1 VAARSVAAAA
11 DGSAISPEAAGPGRL
26 AGSGR
31 LAGVGLAGAVGV
43 GWCGPGWPVWAGR
56 LAYADHRRPRLAS
69 VLVGPTQ
76 YDRRVSDVF
85 SDLVGQDEA
94 AETLRA
100 AAASAAKIV
109 AGTATGNGAMTHAW
123 IFTGPPG
130 SGRSVAARAFAA
142 ALQCER
148 DGVGC
153 GECHGCHTAL
163 GGTHADVRFVVPEG
177 LSIGVG
183 EMRALVLRAGTAP
196 AGGRWQAVVI
206 EDADRLTEQAGNALL
221 KAVEEPSPRTV
232 FLLCTPSTHPDDI
245 SVTIRSRCRVVPLR
259 QPSAEAVAE
268 VLVRRDGIPPDTAL
282 WAAAAAQGHVGRAK
296 RLAKDPEA
304 RGRRDAVLAVP
315 RRLTGVG
322 ACFDA
327 ASSLIEAS
335 EAEAAAAVLDSDAAE
350 RAALEQALG
359 AGGTGRGAAGAMRG
373 AAGQLKDLERRQR
386 SRATRSQRDALDRAL
401 VDLAGF
407 YRDVLITALRA
418 PVTVVHTDTAGLSS
432 AAADRWTPES
442 VLRRLEAVLA
452 CRDAIDLNVKPR
464 IAVEAMM
471 LSLW

>member
-1 VAARSVAAAA
+1 VSVFA
-11 DGSAISPEAAGPGRL
+11 
-26 AGSGR
+26 
-31 LAGVGLAGAVGV
+31 
-43 GWCGPGWPVWAGR
+43 
-56 LAYADHRRPRLAS
+56 
-69 VLVGPTQ
+69 
-76 YDRRVSDVF
+76 
-85 SDLVGQDEA
+85 DLVGQDEA
-94 AETLRA
+94 VDTLRA
-100 AAASAAKIV
+100 AAESAARLV
-109 AGTATGNGAMTHAW
+109 AGAATGTGAMTHAW

-142 ALQCER
+142 ALECDR
-148 DGVGC
+148 GGVGC
-153 GECHGCHTAL
+153 GECHGCHTVL

-196 AGGRWQAVVI
+196 SGGRWQVVII

-221 KAVEEPSPRTV
+221 KAIEEPPPRTV

-268 VLVRRDGIPPDTAL
+268 VLVRRDGVAPETAM
-282 WAAAAAQGHVGRAK
+282 WVAAASQGHVGRAK
-296 RLAKDPEA
+296 RLANDPEA
-304 RGRRDAVLAVP
+304 RARREAVLAVP

-322 ACFDA
+322 AAFDA
-327 ASSLIEAS
+327 ASAVIEAA
-335 EAEAAAAVLDSDAAE
+335 EAEAAAAVVDSDTSE
-350 RAALEQALG
+350 RSALEQALG

-373 AAGQLKDLERRQR
+373 AAGQLKDLERRQK

-407 YRDVLITALRA
+407 YRDVLITTLRA
-418 PVTVVHTDTAGLSS
+418 PVGTIHTDIAAQST
-432 AAADRWTPES
+432 AAAARWTPES
-442 VLRRLEAVLA
+442 ALRRLEAVLA

-471 LSLW
+471 LSLWRG

>member
-1 VAARSVAAAA
+1 
-11 DGSAISPEAAGPGRL
+11 L
-26 AGSGR
+26 
-31 LAGVGLAGAVGV
+31 AVGGIRV
-43 GWCGPGWPVWAGR
+43 RIA
-56 LAYADHRRPRLAS
+56 A
-69 VLVGPTQ
+69 
-76 YDRRVSDVF
+76 VSDVF

-94 AETLRA
+94 VEVLRRA
-100 AAASAAKIV
+100 AESAARIV
-109 AGTATGNGAMTHAW
+109 DGTATGNGAMTHAW

-130 SGRSVAARAFAA
+130 SGRSIAARAFAA
-142 ALQCER
+142 ALECER
-148 DGVGC
+148 DGAGC
-153 GECHGCHTAL
+153 GECHGCRTVL

-196 AGGRWQAVVI
+196 SGGRWQAVVI
-206 EDADRLTEQAGNALL
+206 EDADRLTEAAGNALL
-221 KAVEEPSPRTV
+221 KAVEEPPPRTV

-259 QPSAEAVAE
+259 QPPADAVAE
-268 VLVRRDGIPPDTAL
+268 VLVRRDGIAPDVAS

-296 RLAKDPEA
+296 RLARDPEA

-315 RRLTGVG
+315 RQLTGVG

-327 ASSLIEAS
+327 ASALIAAA
-335 EAEAAAAVLDSDAAE
+335 EAEAAAAVAGNDTGE

-373 AAGQLKDLERRQR
+373 AAGQLKDLERRQK

-407 YRDVLITALRA
+407 YRDVLVTSLRA
-418 PVTVVHTDTAGLSS
+418 PVSVVHTDTAALS
-432 AAADRWTPES
+432 AAAAGKWSPES
-442 VLRRLEAVLA
+442 TLRRLEAVLA
-452 CRDAIDLNVKPR
+452 CRDAIEQNVKPK

-471 LSLW
+471 LNLWKG